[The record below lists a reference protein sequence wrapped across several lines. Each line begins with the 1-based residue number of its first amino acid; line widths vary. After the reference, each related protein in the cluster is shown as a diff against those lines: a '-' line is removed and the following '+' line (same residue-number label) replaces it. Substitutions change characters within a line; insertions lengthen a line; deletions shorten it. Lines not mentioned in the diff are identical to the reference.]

1 MRLSSLLAIN
11 LGVKKYE
18 VRRMKDENISPS
30 HGLEEDLNSLEANTT
45 KVDLVGESDSKLGP
59 LVN

>member
-1 MRLSSLLAIN
+1 MKLSSLLAIN

-30 HGLEEDLNSLEANTT
+30 DGLEEDLNSLEANTT

-59 LVN
+59 LVD

>member
-1 MRLSSLLAIN
+1 MKLSSLLAIN

-18 VRRMKDENISPS
+18 GRRMKDENISPS
-30 HGLEEDLNSLEANTT
+30 DGLEEDLNSLEANTT

-59 LVN
+59 LVD